1 MSTRSQRVDVMSVA
15 FDDLDEPAVVDR
27 LAGELAAGRGGWVV
41 TPNLD
46 ILRQTERSRSIQELV
61 NSADLVL
68 ADGAPIVGAAR
79 LAATGPELERLP
91 GSDLIWSLH
100 AAAARHGWSTMLLG
114 GHTPDVANRAAARLH
129 DRFPGLRRPAVHCP
143 PFGFE
148 DDPIELQRIETA
160 VAVADPDVVFVGLG
174 FPKQERLIQRLAHA
188 FPDVWFVGCGAAV
201 DFVAGD
207 TVRAPEWM
215 QRFGLEWLHR
225 LLQEPGRLYRRY
237 LVAGPPFLARLGAW
251 AVRRRIAERRG
262 HLIRSTRRGR
272 YPSRPAGAA
281 GTSLSS

>member
-1 MSTRSQRVDVMSVA
+1 MNAQSQRVDVMSVA
-15 FDDLDEPAVVDR
+15 FDDLDESAVVDR

-46 ILRQTERSRSIQELV
+46 ILRQSEQSPSIRQLV

-68 ADGAPIVGAAR
+68 ADGAPIVWAAR
-79 LAATGPELERLP
+79 LAATGPELERVP

-160 VAVADPDVVFVGLG
+160 VATADPDVVFVGLG
-174 FPKQERLIQRLAHA
+174 FPKQERLIQRLAPA
-188 FPDVWFVGCGAAV
+188 FPDVWLVGCGAAV

-207 TVRAPEWM
+207 TARAPEWM

-251 AVRRRIAERRG
+251 AMRRRVAERRG
-262 HLIRSTRRGR
+262 
-272 YPSRPAGAA
+272 A
-281 GTSLSS
+281 